1 MSELEQPAV
10 FDARLS
16 AEDLRD
22 AWRLLDT
29 GERAEGFR
37 LLDPTEGEEFFIEL
51 STIDQVALLS
61 SLSPA
66 EQRFWL
72 RALAPDDTAD
82 FLQETTPEQ
91 RAEMLAMLDE
101 ASRREVRTL
110 LAYAE
115 DDAGGLMSTR
125 YARVRPEM
133 TVDEAVLYLRKQAN
147 ARLETIYYGYVLDQE
162 QRLLGVVSL
171 RELFQAKG
179 NMLVKDV
186 MHCDLVQVPE
196 EMDQEAVGRLF
207 AQHDL
212 VALPVIDASGRMK
225 GIVTVDDIVDVVQEE
240 ATEDI
245 QKIGGSEALGAPY
258 LEVGVLEMVKKRA
271 GWLTV
276 LFIGEMFASVVVASY
291 QSQIEHAAVLATL
304 MPLIISSGGNSG
316 SQASTLVI
324 RAMALGEARLADWMR
339 VLRREILAGALLGL
353 ILGLVGLARIVL
365 WHQVGV
371 LRGEPVY
378 GEHYM
383 ILAVAIGISVVG
395 VVLWGTITGAMLPML
410 LRRLGYDPA
419 SASAPFVATL
429 VDVTGLLIYFAV
441 ATALLTGTFLHA

>member
-16 AEDLRD
+16 AADLRD
-22 AWRLLDT
+22 AWRLLDI

-37 LLDPTEGEEFFIEL
+37 LLDPTAGEEFFIEL
-51 STIDQVALLS
+51 PTSDQLALFS
-61 SLSPA
+61 ALSPA

-72 RALAPDDTAD
+72 RALAPDDCAD
-82 FLQETTPEQ
+82 LLQEAPLESRTE
-91 RAEMLAMLDE
+91 LLGLLDE
-101 ASRREVRTL
+101 SARREVRTL

-133 TVDEAVLYLRKQAN
+133 SVDEAILYLRKQAN

-171 RELFQAKG
+171 RQLFQAKG
-179 NMLVKDV
+179 NALVQDV
-186 MHCDLVQVPE
+186 MHTDLVQVPE

-212 VALPVIDASGRMK
+212 VALPVIDGSGRMK

-245 QKIGGSEALGAPY
+245 QKIGGSEALDAPY
-258 LEVGVLEMVKKRA
+258 LQVGVLEMVKKRA

-276 LFIGEMFASVVVASY
+276 LFIGEMFTVAAASKY
-291 QSQIEHAAVLATL
+291 EHQMKSLSTLSVLL
-304 MPLIISSGGNSG
+304 PLIISSGGNAG

-324 RAMALGEARLADWMR
+324 RAMALGEARLTDWGR
-339 VLRREILAGALLGL
+339 VLRREVLTGTLLGL
-353 ILGLVGLARIVL
+353 LLGLVGLLRIVL
-365 WHQVGV
+365 WERMFPSDLGEYALLMGATVGV
-371 LRGEPVY
+371 
-378 GEHYM
+378 
-383 ILAVAIGISVVG
+383 SVVG
-395 VVLWGTITGAMLPML
+395 VVLWGTITGAMLPII
-410 LRRLGYDPA
+410 LRRLGFDPA
-419 SASAPFVATL
+419 SASAPLVATF
-429 VDVTGLLIYFAV
+429 VDVTGVLLYLTV
-441 ATALLTGTFLHA
+441 ASTLLAGTLL

>member
-1 MSELEQPAV
+1 MSELDQPAT

-16 AEDLRD
+16 GADLRD
-22 AWRLLDT
+22 AWRVLDSA
-29 GERAEGFR
+29 ERAEGFR

-51 STIDQVALLS
+51 PTIDQIALLS

-72 RALAPDDTAD
+72 RALAPDDSAD
-82 FLQETTPEQ
+82 LLQEATPEQ
-91 RAEMLAMLDE
+91 RTEMIAMLDE

-125 YARVRPEM
+125 FARVRPEM
-133 TVDEAVLYLRKQAN
+133 TVDEAILYLRKQAD
-147 ARLETIYYGYVLDQE
+147 ARLETIYYGYVLDKE
-162 QRLLGVVSL
+162 QHLLGVVSL

-179 NMLVKDV
+179 SALVQDV
-186 MHCDLVQVPE
+186 MHTELVQVPE

-212 VALPVIDASGRMK
+212 VALPVIDATGRMK

-245 QKIGGSEALGAPY
+245 QKIGGSEALDAPY
-258 LEVGVLEMVKKRA
+258 LEVTVLEMVKKRA

-276 LFIGEMFASVVVASY
+276 LFIGEMFTAAAASRYESEIQRVTA
-291 QSQIEHAAVLATL
+291 LATL

-324 RAMALGEARLADWMR
+324 RAMALGEARLNDWLR
-339 VLRREILAGALLGL
+339 VLRREVIAGSLLGL
-353 ILGLVGLARIVL
+353 ILGLVGFARIVL
-365 WHQVGV
+365 WERAFPSEIAPHAMLMG
-371 LRGEPVY
+371 
-378 GEHYM
+378 
-383 ILAVAIGISVVG
+383 ATIGITVFG
-395 VVLWGTITGAMLPML
+395 VVLWGTLTGAMLPL
-410 LRRLGYDPA
+410 FLRRVGFDPA
-419 SASAPFVATL
+419 SASAPLVATF
-429 VDVTGLLIYFAV
+429 VDVTGLLIYFGTAV
-441 ATALLTGTFLHA
+441 VLLKGTLL

>member
-16 AEDLRD
+16 AADLRD
-22 AWRLLDT
+22 AWRVLDAT
-29 GERAEGFR
+29 ERAEGFR
-37 LLDPTEGEEFFIEL
+37 LLNPTEGEEFFIEL
-51 STIDQVALLS
+51 PTIDQLALFS
-61 SLSPA
+61 SLSAA

-72 RALAPDDTAD
+72 RALAPDDCAD
-82 FLQETTPEQ
+82 LLQEASPEW
-91 RAEMLAMLDE
+91 RAEMLNMLDE

-125 YARVRPEM
+125 FARVRPEM
-133 TVDEAVLYLRKQAN
+133 TVDEAILYLRKQAN

-162 QRLLGVVSL
+162 QHLLGVVSL
-171 RELFQAKG
+171 RQLFQAKG
-179 NMLVKDV
+179 AALVKDV
-186 MHCDLVQVPE
+186 MHTDLVQVHE
-196 EMDQEAVGRLF
+196 EMDQEHVGRAF

-258 LEVGVLEMVKKRA
+258 LEVSVLQMVKKRA
-271 GWLTV
+271 GWLAV
-276 LFIGEMFASVVVASY
+276 LFVGEMATAPVVERYASDIQQAV
-291 QSQIEHAAVLATL
+291 VLASL
-304 MPLIISSGGNSG
+304 MPLIISSGGNAG

-324 RAMALGEARLADWMR
+324 RAMALGEARLSDWLR
-339 VLRREILAGALLGL
+339 VLRRELLAGTLLGL
-353 ILGLVGLARIVL
+353 ILGVVGMLRILA
-365 WHQVGV
+365 WQGV
-371 LRGEPVY
+371 SSKGY

-383 ILAVAIGISVVG
+383 VLGVTVGCSVVG
-395 VVLWGTITGAMLPML
+395 VVLWGTITGAMLPL
-410 LRRLGYDPA
+410 VLRRFGFDPA
-419 SASAPFVATL
+419 SASAPLVATL
-429 VDVTGLLIYFAV
+429 VDVTGLLIYFGLAS
-441 ATALLTGTFLHA
+441 ALLAGTIL